1 MHLISCSREKRIEFY
16 GIDQDLLP
24 KVHCFQWP
32 GFPFRVIVVFS
43 LHLHRTDRNR
53 VDPGGRIHCNPGA
66 AAALSSAT
74 VRRLHDTDRTGWW
87 LLLPVGITVLGVIL
101 GAVMSFVGGPF
112 LGVGIAV
119 VGSIAGFL
127 TLLVF
132 LIQPGDPHTNQYGPN
147 PLQQASGQPGFPG
160 AVHSYGSPA
169 PESDYGPA
177 NFDSKP
183 TVPSQPTV
191 GEQQR
196 YCTQCGMQ
204 LQPDARFCTVCGTAA

>member
-1 MHLISCSREKRIEFY
+1 
-16 GIDQDLLP
+16 
-24 KVHCFQWP
+24 
-32 GFPFRVIVVFS
+32 
-43 LHLHRTDRNR
+43 
-53 VDPGGRIHCNPGA
+53 
-66 AAALSSAT
+66 
-74 VRRLHDTDRTGWW
+74 
-87 LLLPVGITVLGVIL
+87 
-101 GAVMSFVGGPF
+101 MSFVGGPF

-160 AVHSYGSPA
+160 AVHSYATPSSEDDYGSP
-169 PESDYGPA
+169 
-177 NFDSKP
+177 NFDSGR
-183 TVPSQPTV
+183 PSVSVQTTV
-191 GEQQR
+191 GEQHR